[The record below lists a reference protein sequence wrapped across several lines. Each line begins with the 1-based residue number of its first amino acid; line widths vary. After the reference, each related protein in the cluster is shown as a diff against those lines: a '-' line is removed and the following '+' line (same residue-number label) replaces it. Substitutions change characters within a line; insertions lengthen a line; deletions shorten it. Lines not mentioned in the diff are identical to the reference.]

1 MLQILIVDDD
11 KNIRRYLAAVL
22 TEAGYSVSCA
32 YCAQK
37 ALEIMENEKIDLI
50 VLDIMMPGM
59 DGYAFAKLLRDCGSD
74 IPILMLSAKQLPE
87 DVKEGF
93 LSGTDDYMTKP
104 VNEAVMLLRIKA
116 LLDRKSVV

>member
-37 ALEIMENEKIDLI
+37 ALEIMEK
-50 VLDIMMPGM
+50 
-59 DGYAFAKLLRDCGSD
+59 KRS
-74 IPILMLSAKQLPE
+74 
-87 DVKEGF
+87 
-93 LSGTDDYMTKP
+93 T
-104 VNEAVMLLRIKA
+104 
-116 LLDRKSVV
+116 